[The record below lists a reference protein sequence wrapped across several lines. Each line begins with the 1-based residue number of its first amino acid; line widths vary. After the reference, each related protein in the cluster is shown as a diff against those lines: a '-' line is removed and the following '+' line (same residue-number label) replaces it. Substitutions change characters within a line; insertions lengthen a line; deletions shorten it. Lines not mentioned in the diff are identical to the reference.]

1 MINTE
6 IMNIINEE
14 IANSAVADKQ
24 HVITQITQHG
34 NGYTV
39 CVRVGELSQL
49 SGVVEY
55 SHPGYTAN
63 VYGIAG
69 ESSIRS
75 RLRQY
80 LARFA

>member
-1 MINTE
+1 MKNTE
-6 IMNIINEE
+6 LKNIINEE
-14 IANSAVADKQ
+14 IANSAVAAKQ
-24 HVITQITQHG
+24 NVITNLFQHG

-39 CVRVGELSQL
+39 SVRVGELSQL

-55 SHPGYTAN
+55 SHPGYTVN

-69 ESSIRS
+69 EDSIRG
-75 RLRQY
+75 RLRKY